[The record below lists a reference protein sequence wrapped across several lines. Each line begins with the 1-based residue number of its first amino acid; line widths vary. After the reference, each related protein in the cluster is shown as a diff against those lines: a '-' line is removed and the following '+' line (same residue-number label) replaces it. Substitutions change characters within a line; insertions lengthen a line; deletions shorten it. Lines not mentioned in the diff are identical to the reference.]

1 MRLSTATIV
10 VCVVIF
16 ALTAALR
23 FLAVVSFSNDE
34 YIGLVGAQQMLF
46 GEWPT
51 RDFFDPGLP
60 MAYAASAAAQL
71 LFGRNLFAEAVLT
84 STAIGLAA
92 GLTVVTARRLSG
104 SLAIGILAA
113 LFEVAIFPRGYAYP
127 AILLYAAA
135 PLLIWWYQERPTSW
149 VRMLALAL
157 FVQVAFLLR
166 HDHGLFTGI
175 VVALAA
181 ATGSGAPTSTRE
193 VGRRVA
199 SLALLMFVAAVP
211 YLTYVSLNG
220 GLVRYFAQGIAFSAA
235 EAADNHLVLPPFGQ
249 ALSLAKN
256 CEAFLFF
263 LFYLLPVSAA
273 LVWVTTRGRDRWTVF
288 ARIAPI
294 IVMAILVDRAFLRD
308 ELATRLANAIVPAV
322 LLCAWLAGEISRAAS
337 PGRRAMLRTAALAVA
352 IVCGVAVTT
361 VGRTEEQFNR
371 AGLFGGLRRMPER
384 FAERSAELHERF
396 NERQMPSRLITP
408 LIPFFEYVDRCT
420 TTEHHLLLP
429 GFSPEVAVYAGR
441 PFAGGRYTMLKG
453 YVDDPDARRQLQ
465 ERVEAQVV
473 PFVVIEPNYK
483 ERIWSAYPELA
494 RFIDGRFR
502 SLVSY
507 RSDSGNVM
515 VEVLVNRTLTPRAQD
530 PATGWPCF
538 R

>member
-1 MRLSTATIV
+1 M
-10 VCVVIF
+10 VIF
-16 ALTAALR
+16 ILTASLR
-23 FLAVVSFSNDE
+23 FLALVSFSNDE
-34 YIGLVGAQQMLF
+34 YIGLAGAQQMLF

-84 STAIGLAA
+84 ATAIGLAA
-92 GLTVVTARRLSG
+92 GLTVVAAKRLSG
-104 SLAIGILAA
+104 SLVIGIIVA

-135 PLLIWWYQERPTSW
+135 PLLIWWYQERPASW
-149 VRMLALAL
+149 ARMLALAVL
-157 FVQVAFLLR
+157 VQIAFLFR
-166 HDHGLFTGI
+166 HDHGLFIGI
-175 VVALAA
+175 AAALAA
-181 ATGSGAPTSTRE
+181 ATGSGAPASTRE
-193 VGRRVA
+193 VGTRVA
-199 SLALLMFVAAVP
+199 GLALLMFVVAVP

-256 CEAFLFF
+256 SEAFLFF
-263 LFYLLPVSAA
+263 LFYLLPVSAV
-273 LVWVTTRGRDRWTVF
+273 LVWATSRGRDRWAVF

-294 IVMAILVDRAFLRD
+294 IVMALLVDRAFLRD
-308 ELATRLANAIVPAV
+308 ELSTRLANAVVPAV
-322 LLCAWLAGEISRAAS
+322 LLCAWLVGELSRAAS
-337 PGRRAMLRTAALAVA
+337 RGRRAILRTAALAVTV
-352 IVCGVAVTT
+352 VCAVAVTT
-361 VGRTEEQFNR
+361 VGATVEQFNR

-396 NERQMPSRLITP
+396 NERQMPSRIIAP

-420 TTEHHLLLP
+420 TTDQHLLLP

-441 PFAGGRYTMLKG
+441 PFAGGRYTILKG
-453 YVDDPDARRQLQ
+453 FVDDPDARLQLQ

-483 ERIWSAYPELA
+483 ERVWSGYPELA
-494 RFIDGRFR
+494 GFIDGRYR

-507 RSDSGNVM
+507 QSDSGRVIAD
-515 VEVLVNRTLTPRAQD
+515 VLVSRTLAPRRQD
-530 PATGWPCF
+530 PVTGWPCF